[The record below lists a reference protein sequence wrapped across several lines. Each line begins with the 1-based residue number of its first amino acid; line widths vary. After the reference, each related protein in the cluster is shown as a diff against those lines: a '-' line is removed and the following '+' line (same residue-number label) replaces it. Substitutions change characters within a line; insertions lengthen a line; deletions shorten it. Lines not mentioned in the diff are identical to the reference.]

1 MVSQIWDSREQFE
14 AFGEKLMPVL
24 AEAGIEFSAEPDVFE
39 VHDIV
44 KR

>member
-1 MVSQIWDSREQFE
+1 MVSEIWDSREHFE
-14 AFGEKLMPVL
+14 AFGEKLMPLL

-39 VHDIV
+39 VHNMV